1 LIKRELQNIILNL
14 VGKGK
19 AIIILGARQ
28 VGKTTMLEKMFS
40 DDRKV
45 LWLNGDEPEVQTLF
59 EHVSSERLRA
69 IIGDKELIVIDE
81 AQNIDN
87 IGMKLKLITD
97 NIKEVQIIATGS
109 SSFELANKL
118 NEPLTGR
125 KWEYNFFPVSFKEM
139 VGHHGY
145 LKELG
150 MLKHRLIFGYYPE
163 VVSFPGLEKKT
174 LNELLN
180 SYLYKDLLKWGRL
193 QKADKIIR
201 LLQALAFQVGNEVS
215 YSELGKIVEL
225 DKQTVEKYIQLLE
238 QAFVVFRLGAF
249 SRNLRK
255 ELSRSKKI
263 YFYDNGIRNSLINNF
278 APMDLRQDKGALW
291 ENFLMSE
298 RVKFLNYSDTWVNSF
313 FWRTYD
319 QQEIDY
325 IEEADGE
332 LFAWEFKW
340 NKNSKKKIPKL
351 FLNEYNVKEAKIIT
365 PDNFDKFVGL
375 V

>member
-1 LIKRELQNIILNL
+1 MINRELQNIILNL

-40 DDRKV
+40 GDRKV

-69 IIGDKELIVIDE
+69 IIGDKELVVIDE

-125 KWEYNFFPVSFKEM
+125 KWEYNIYPISFKEM
-139 VGHHGY
+139 VDHHGY

-163 VVSFPGLEKKT
+163 VVSSPGLEKKT

-238 QAFVVFRLGAF
+238 QAFVVFRLRAF

-255 ELSRSKKI
+255 ELSKSKKI

-351 FLNEYNVKEAKIIT
+351 FMNEYSVKEAKIIT
-365 PDNFDKFVGL
+365 PDNFDKFVGVL
-375 V
+375 

>member
-1 LIKRELQNIILNL
+1 MIKRELQNIILNL

-255 ELSRSKKI
+255 ELSKSKKI